1 MKMKEGIIMDKK
13 KTSSHLFEN
22 QSIVLNILYGQ
33 SKKKNRKYETY

>member
-1 MKMKEGIIMDKK
+1 MKMKEGIIMDK

-33 SKKKNRKYETY
+33 SKKKNRKYETH